1 MEIEGFPVAA
11 QHIPS
16 ADELEADMGETLR
29 LCQCRRCG
37 LLQLDNA
44 PVPYY
49 KDVIRSG
56 GFSKSMISS
65 RNEQFKYFID
75 KCDLKGKKIVEVGCG
90 AGEFIKVLN
99 GFPVTAYGI
108 EHDGDNV
115 KMARE
120 AGLDVKLGFAEDE
133 KTMFPDAPY
142 NAFISL
148 NFIEHQPRPN
158 DYLQAIYNNTQEGAY
173 GYITVP
179 DSTITINSS
188 GYYDLVRDHIAYYT
202 DETMRLLIGMNGF
215 EIMEAGS
222 LDVYTLFYIVR
233 KKIRIDRNNFSHVHD
248 GLSKVINATVNNIR
262 QKGGHIAIWGAS
274 HQCFTLLGT
283 SDLKNHVDYVID
295 SAPFKQGK
303 YTPTAHIPIVPP
315 DYFYGHRVDCIIIM
329 AFFYEDEI
337 AKIIRDKYGDDVK
350 VLCLHESGGG
360 TLVWKY
366 LIILNIYGRKYNEYK
381 NYCVVIAFKIYPRCG
396 YNRRFAY
403 AL

>member
-1 MEIEGFPVAA
+1 
-11 QHIPS
+11 
-16 ADELEADMGETLR
+16 
-29 LCQCRRCG
+29 
-37 LLQLDNA
+37 
-44 PVPYY
+44 
-49 KDVIRSG
+49 
-56 GFSKSMISS
+56 MISS

-75 KCDLKGKKIVEVGCG
+75 KCDVKGKKIVEVGCG

-283 SDLKNHVDYVID
+283 SDLKKNLIKGNYFSTYTGMVISDVCYDTLIGSGKDAVSGIQSGCHNESVDKVIEAVVLMSGLGAENCGCGIAHAVGEGIALVPTNKVSLHGEQVAFGLICQLIAEKRD
-295 SAPFKQGK
+295 VGVIRGLLKYYGEVGLPKTLGELGIDANDRNLGIIAGMAISRACWVEAIDVPVTTVWQVKGIIKQ
-303 YTPTAHIPIVPP
+303 A
-315 DYFYGHRVDCIIIM
+315 
-329 AFFYEDEI
+329 
-337 AKIIRDKYGDDVK
+337 DDIG
-350 VLCLHESGGG
+350 SG
-360 TLVWKY
+360 
-366 LIILNIYGRKYNEYK
+366 I
-381 NYCVVIAFKIYPRCG
+381 
-396 YNRRFAY
+396 
-403 AL
+403 